1 MNKVKL
7 NVVKQVK
14 VDGRNNN
21 TGRPVNKKSSRQIRL
36 AKQALYSKLNKQF
49 VSGKKFKIN
58 NDGQSYV
65 YNVGAVDKLRKN
77 TYGGLYM
84 YRMYSLYVFIVRIH
98 CMSPLYVFIVCIHC
112 MSVFTVCI
120 YCVHS
125 VYVFIVLMCR
135 VKILMPSESLK
146 MIKMRLTARI
156 TFLIE

>member
-1 MNKVKL
+1 MNKVKI

-77 TYGGLYM
+77 TYGHISNG
-84 YRMYSLYVFIVRIH
+84 YSYVCNVDYIGRTKVTGFT
-98 CMSPLYVFIVCIHC
+98 YV
-112 MSVFTVCI
+112 
-120 YCVHS
+120 
-125 VYVFIVLMCR
+125 LGKR
-135 VKILMPSESLK
+135 VNVTINLK
-146 MIKMRLTARI
+146 EV
-156 TFLIE
+156 TFVK